1 MAQDLRQV
9 GGAELAGSTRAVRE
23 RGEPDA
29 GLLVDRGVSH
39 TASSVPAV

>member
-9 GGAELAGSTRAVRE
+9 GGAELAGSTCAVGE

-29 GLLVDRGVSH
+29 GLLIHWGVTH
-39 TASSVPAV
+39 MASRVPAV